1 MDKVYLTNLE
11 KEILRG
17 AHRDEICHSDFQCP
31 EDDFSSACRRLKELG
46 FLEIIE
52 YSDVVVEAR
61 ISDSGIAYKEM
72 NPKLSNPVPED
83 VKWSRD
89 RRLSILALIIAGAS
103 LILSIVQL
111 IWL

>member
-1 MDKVYLTNLE
+1 MDKVYLTGLE
-11 KEILRG
+11 KEILKK
-17 AHRDEICHSDFQCP
+17 AHIDGVNDLEIECTEDEL
-31 EDDFSSACRRLKELG
+31 SSACRRLKELG

-52 YSDVVVEAR
+52 YSDEVIEACITPR
-61 ISDSGIAYKEM
+61 GIAYKEM
-72 NPKLSNPVPED
+72 NPRLSNPVPED